1 MQFDDRLATVLRHRA
16 AGETAART
24 QFRQLLDLLGSR
36 RVTDDTS
43 LLAAA
48 WLRLAA
54 LGEMIPAAERAAMLR
69 EPGLRFRN
77 PELAYH
83 LAEDE
88 PVVAAAALSH
98 ARLAEDDWNALVPR
112 LPIRARGFLRLRRDL
127 PPSTQQM
134 LERLGIHDRGLPMP
148 PENYAE
154 PQAATAAE
162 LPTPAN
168 DSMATAEPDGDAN
181 AQVEESLAAEDEGSI
196 GALVRRI
203 ESFRKARAESHSE
216 RPDAPR
222 LPLGEKPAH
231 TPVPVTG
238 FGFTADTEG
247 RIVWAERAVAPMVVG
262 TRLSTD
268 TMRRAVLLRQP
279 IRMAAMDLAG
289 APDIE
294 GSWVV
299 DAMPRF
305 AQPSGQFSGYAGKFR
320 RPPHR
325 SVNPHATDI
334 APEADRL
341 RQLLHELRTPAN
353 AIQGFA
359 EVIQQQVFG
368 SAPHEYRA
376 LAASIAGD
384 GARILAGFDEID
396 RLARLESGALD
407 LDDGASDM
415 NTVIG
420 AMVEQLQAVLAART
434 AGFEFVCEAVGSVP
448 MAPTDC
454 EALAWRVLATIA
466 GAVGA
471 GEQLRVE
478 LSRHGGFAK
487 FACELP
493 ASLAG
498 EDDLF
503 ETSGKPSGGT
513 LRAGMFGAGFSLR
526 LARAEAQAVGGNLS
540 RVEDWLIVTLPLLT
554 GSAGEPSQTSAA

>member
-36 RVTDDTS
+36 RVSDDKS

-54 LGEMIPAAERAAMLR
+54 LGEMIPATERAGMLR

-88 PVVAAAALSH
+88 PEVAAAALAH

-127 PPSTQQM
+127 PPSTQEL

-148 PENYAE
+148 DGSGAE
-154 PQAATAAE
+154 PQGAPNAE
-162 LPTPAN
+162 LPIPAN
-168 DSMATAEPDGDAN
+168 DSIATAELEPEDE
-181 AQVEESLAAEDEGSI
+181 AQAVEPLAAEDEGSI

-203 ESFRKARAESHSE
+203 ESFRKARAESHADRS
-216 RPDAPR
+216 DAPR

-231 TPVPVTG
+231 APPPVTG

-247 RIVWAERAVAPMVVG
+247 RIVWADRAVAPMVIG
-262 TRLSTD
+262 ARLSTD

-279 IRMAAMDLAG
+279 IRMAAIDIAG
-289 APDIE
+289 APGIE
-294 GSWVV
+294 GSWIV

-305 AQPSGQFSGYAGKFR
+305 ARPSGQFSGYAGKFR

-325 SVNPHATDI
+325 TGNPPDTEI

-368 SAPHEYRA
+368 PAPHEYRA

-396 RLARLESGALD
+396 RLARLETGALE
-407 LDDGASDM
+407 LDEGASDV
-415 NTVIG
+415 NTVVG
-420 AMVEQLQAVLAART
+420 AMVGQLQAVLAART
-434 AGFEFVCEAVGSVP
+434 AGFDFLSETVGSVP

-454 EALAWRVLATIA
+454 EGLTWRVLATIA

-478 LSRHGGFAK
+478 LSRHGNYAK

-503 ETSGKPSGGT
+503 ETSGKAPGGT

-554 GSAGEPSQTSAA
+554 GSAGEPSQNSAA